1 MSEEINNNS
10 VHSTQTKL
18 TQNVKKTRKQQNLG
32 GLEQKKNQK
41 EQSIEEKV
49 MLKNLSG
56 VENLQLSRVFQILCG
71 KKSSDSLNLS
81 KVPEEQLQQY

>member
-1 MSEEINNNS
+1 MSDEINNNS

-18 TQNVKKTRKQQNLG
+18 TVKAKKSSRNLG
-32 GLEQKKNQK
+32 VDPKKAQK

-49 MLKNLSG
+49 MLKSLSG

-71 KKSSDSLNLS
+71 KKSVSSPEVQPSDSQ
-81 KVPEEQLQQY
+81 E